1 MAAAELL
8 HVIVVFAVGRTSQ
21 QSEDMARK
29 ESMAEI
35 FKRLFPVLLELAAD
49 SDSVV
54 KSLFNPLFSQL
65 IHWFTKNRKFESPET
80 TGLLDW

>member
-21 QSEDMARK
+21 QSDDMARK

-49 SDSVV
+49 S
-54 KSLFNPLFSQL
+54 
-65 IHWFTKNRKFESPET
+65 
-80 TGLLDW
+80 